1 MNFDPTMYMS
11 IHTVGDSHS
20 HNGWSGIV
28 NHHLGP
34 LLCYSFSKE
43 KLERCDIRNFHMND
57 GDTIVFS
64 LGEIDC
70 RCHIH
75 KHITDTTTYQE
86 IINHIVDNYFD
97 AIELNVSV
105 SGITFKNVCVYNVVP
120 PIERYNTSENPAFPY
135 LGSDEERKQY
145 ALYFN
150 ERLKEKCVE
159 KGYVFFDIYDK
170 YTDANGFLRKDLSD
184 DNVHIR
190 DGVYIREFIE
200 QHLL

>member
-1 MNFDPTMYMS
+1 MS

-20 HNGWSGIV
+20 HNGWSGII
-28 NHHLGP
+28 NHHLGAV
-34 LLCYSFSKE
+34 LCYSFGKE
-43 KLERCDIRNFHMND
+43 KLERCDIRNFHMKD

-70 RCHIH
+70 RCHVH
-75 KHITDTTTYQE
+75 KHITETTTYQE
-86 IINHIVDNYFD
+86 IINRIIENYFD

-105 SGITFKNVCVYNVVP
+105 SGITFKNICVYNVVP
-120 PIERYNTSENPAFPY
+120 TIERYNTWEHPGFPY

-145 ALYFN
+145 TLYFN
-150 ERLKEKCVE
+150 ETLKEKCAE
-159 KGYVFFDIYDK
+159 KGYIFFDIYDK
-170 YTDANGFLRKDLSD
+170 YKDGNGFLRKDLSD

-200 QHLL
+200 QYLL